1 MAGECVECLR
11 NCTDRGK
18 CGVFTVWYLQG
29 KVWSVYGMVMTGEI
43 VEFLRNGIDRGK
55 CGIFTELY

>member
-1 MAGECVECLR
+1 
-11 NCTDRGK
+11 
-18 CGVFTVWYLQG
+18 
-29 KVWSVYGMVMTGEI
+29 VWSVYGMVMTGEI